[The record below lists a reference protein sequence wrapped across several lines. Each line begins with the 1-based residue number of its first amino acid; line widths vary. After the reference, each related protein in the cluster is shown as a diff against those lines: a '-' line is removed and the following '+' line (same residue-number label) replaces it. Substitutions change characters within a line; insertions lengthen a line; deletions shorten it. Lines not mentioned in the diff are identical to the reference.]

1 MLHDSLGNQIKALA
15 AKQDAS
21 AAKHDKDNKAL
32 KKMLDTVTKTQKAM
46 VRTCACA
53 CLYDTVGGA
62 AARARQQAL
71 EDRLRAAEP
80 HRNRQRRLA

>member
-1 MLHDSLGNQIKALA
+1 MLRDSLGNQMKALA

-53 CLYDTVGGA
+53 CVS
-62 AARARQQAL
+62 
-71 EDRLRAAEP
+71 E
-80 HRNRQRRLA
+80 